1 MTIRDELVT
10 LQQRDGVLKPEVAVE
25 WARSHPTSALHSAL
39 DWNDTTAAQ
48 QYRIWQIRQLIA
60 VHVVNEKGVR
70 QIVSLSIDRV
80 NDGGGYRDLDT
91 VMSSPPLREV
101 LLSDALTDLE
111 RARLKYE
118 GLTELARVW
127 SEVRRVK
134 TKQAKRSGA
143 RKQLSRPQ
151 QRRVKQAERS
161 AAKPSKA
168 ARYIEKRSQAMQA

>member
-101 LLSDALTDLE
+101 LLSDALTELE
-111 RARLKYE
+111 RAR
-118 GLTELARVW
+118 
-127 SEVRRVK
+127 EVRRVK

>member
-1 MTIRDELVT
+1 M
-10 LQQRDGVLKPEVAVE
+10 
-25 WARSHPTSALHSAL
+25 
-39 DWNDTTAAQ
+39 
-48 QYRIWQIRQLIA
+48 
-60 VHVVNEKGVR
+60 R

-101 LLSDALTDLE
+101 LLSDALTELE